1 MNTGQRGDAPDEI
14 AVVPSAEH
22 YRSSTRLPAV
32 EIDWAAASSWLI
44 RASMATC
51 VAIGWQHR
59 DHSGT
64 LTCCM
69 TLLLDS
75 HRGGA
80 SSQYRRSIRSYAKHL
95 SCVVIVGSV
104 LTQPSHRCIHQKG
117 AVRVFCGSR
126 FLVRRQ
132 YEKHR

>member
-1 MNTGQRGDAPDEI
+1 MDAPDEI

-64 LTCCM
+64 TYLLHDALAGFTSWGRQLT
-69 TLLLDS
+69 
-75 HRGGA
+75 
-80 SSQYRRSIRSYAKHL
+80 I
-95 SCVVIVGSV
+95 
-104 LTQPSHRCIHQKG
+104 P
-117 AVRVFCGSR
+117 
-126 FLVRRQ
+126 
-132 YEKHR
+132 